1 MFKKLFLI
9 ISLIFFL
16 LPLTGQAK
24 EKATFY
30 YGYSCP
36 HCKNVEEFIK
46 DNNVESRLDVKI
58 DKKEIYLNRDNAS
71 AFQAICS
78 DFNIPTNQRGVPFLV
93 WGDQYFLGDAPIIS
107 FLEDKLKETDGLQN
121 NNINTSQE
129 KIYNLPLIGKVDLGK
144 FSLPV
149 LTLVVGA
156 VDGFN
161 PCAMWV
167 LVFLIGALLGLSNR
181 KNMWLIGLTFIGASA
196 AVYYLFLAAWLN
208 LFLFIGYIRIV
219 QIIIGALALF
229 VGAYYLREYWQK
241 RGQTEAECKVVKGE
255 KRTKII
261 GRINQIVESK
271 KIFYALVGIVA
282 LAFVVNLIELA
293 CSIGLPA
300 IYTQLLTLN
309 DLPKWQYYLYLF
321 FYIII
326 FMLDDMIIFTAA
338 MLAAKATGLSGKYSK
353 FSELVGGLLIFLI
366 GVLLILRPEWLMFG

>member
-1 MFKKLFLI
+1 MYKKIFFIFL
-9 ISLIFFL
+9 LGFFL
-16 LPLTGQAK
+16 LPLGSQAR
-24 EKATFY
+24 ETATFY

-46 DNNVESRLDVKI
+46 DNDVEDRLDVKI
-58 DKKEIYLNRDNAS
+58 EKKEIYLNRKNAS
-71 AFQAICS
+71 AFQAVCS
-78 DFNIPTNQRGVPFLV
+78 NYDIPSNQRGVPFLV
-93 WGDQYFLGDAPIIS
+93 WGEQYFMGDAPIIS
-107 FLEDKLKETDGLQN
+107 FLEDKLKEKDGLQN
-121 NNINTSQE
+121 SNVNAGQE
-129 KIYNLPLIGKVDLGK
+129 KIYNLPLVGKVDLAK
-144 FSLPV
+144 FSLPA
-149 LTLVVGA
+149 LTLIVGA

-167 LVFLIGALLGLSNR
+167 LVFLIGALLGLENR

-196 AVYYLFLAAWLN
+196 AIYYLFLAAWLN
-208 LFLFIGYIRIV
+208 LFIFIGYIRIV
-219 QIIIGALALF
+219 QIIIGGLALF
-229 VGAYYLREYWQK
+229 VGAYYLREYWLK
-241 RGQTEAECKVVKGE
+241 KGKTEAECKVVKGE
-255 KRTKII
+255 KRKKII
-261 GRINQIVESK
+261 DRINKIVESK

-300 IYTQLLTLN
+300 IYTQILALS
-309 DLPKWQYYLYLF
+309 DLPKWQYYLYLL

-366 GVLLILRPEWLMFG
+366 GALLILRPEWLMFG